1 LNLILFYL
9 LAALILI
16 SGLLV
21 VTLRNVFHSALFLVL
36 AFFMVAG
43 IYLTLSAEF
52 LAAVQVLIYVGAVT
66 ILMLFAIML
75 TYQIQSKSI
84 RQVNEQVIPAAII
97 SALFLALAIFA
108 VTKTFGHTGPAKPNV
123 GSWTASID
131 AEKLESASGVWDWTV
146 TLDDKS
152 GGNYIAGS
160 NLMIVPQSPPP
171 NVSTDPPTVPNNDP
185 NGYVISANSDYSTQ
199 NTIFG
204 RNQTIYLKAWSQN
217 VNYGAISNALWTITD
232 HNDITKQISMQLT
245 NSNPETIGRLL
256 MSKFVLPF
264 EVVSVLLLV
273 ALIGAI
279 VIARKDK

>member
-1 LNLILFYL
+1 
-9 LAALILI
+9 
-16 SGLLV
+16 
-21 VTLRNVFHSALFLVL
+21 
-36 AFFMVAG
+36 MVAG
-43 IYLTLSAEF
+43 LYLTLSAEF

-108 VTKTFGHTGPAKPNV
+108 VAKTFGHIGPAKPNV

-131 AEKLESASGVWDWTV
+131 AGELKSTSGIWDWTV
-146 TLDDKS
+146 TLDDQA

-160 NLMIVPQSPPP
+160 NLMIVPQSPPS
-171 NVSTDPPTVPNNDP
+171 NLSADPLAAPNNDP
-185 NGYVISANSDYSTQ
+185 NGYIIPANSDFSTK

-204 RNQTIYLKAWSQN
+204 KNQTIYLKAWSQN
-217 VNYGAISNALWTITD
+217 VNYGAVSNALWVITD
-232 HNDITKQISMQLT
+232 HNDTTKRISVELS
-245 NSNPETIGRLL
+245 NNNPETIGRLL

>member
-1 LNLILFYL
+1 
-9 LAALILI
+9 
-16 SGLLV
+16 
-21 VTLRNVFHSALFLVL
+21 
-36 AFFMVAG
+36 MVAG
-43 IYLTLSAEF
+43 VYLTLSAEF

-84 RQVNEQVIPAAII
+84 RQVNEQVIPSAII

-131 AEKLESASGVWDWTV
+131 AEKLESTSGIWDWTV
-146 TLDDKS
+146 TLDDKA

-160 NLMIVPQSPPP
+160 NLMIVPLSPPS
-171 NVSTDPPTVPNNDP
+171 NLNTDPPAAPNNDP
-185 NGYVISANSDYSTQ
+185 NGYIISANSDYSTK

-204 RNQTIYLKAWSQN
+204 KNQTIYLKAWSQR
-217 VNYGAISNALWTITD
+217 VNYGAVSGALWIITD
-232 HNDITKQISMQLT
+232 HNDTTKQISMKLS
-245 NSNPETIGRLL
+245 NNNPETIGRLL

-273 ALIGAI
+273 ALVGAI

>member
-1 LNLILFYL
+1 
-9 LAALILI
+9 
-16 SGLLV
+16 
-21 VTLRNVFHSALFLVL
+21 
-36 AFFMVAG
+36 MVAG

-97 SALFLALAIFA
+97 SVLFLILAIFA
-108 VTKTFGHTGPAKPNV
+108 MTRTFGNANPARHNTGT
-123 GSWTASID
+123 WTASID
-131 AEKLESASGVWDWTV
+131 ASKLSKSNSIWDWTV
-146 TLDDKS
+146 ILSDKS

-160 NLMIVPQSPPP
+160 NLMVVPQTPEQPSI
-171 NVSTDPPTVPNNDP
+171 SDPPSGNI
-185 NGYVISANSDYSTQ
+185 NGESGYIVSANSDFLNKTSV
-199 NTIFG
+199 FG
-204 RNQTIYLKAWSQN
+204 KNQSIYIQVWSNN
-217 VNYGAISNALWTITD
+217 VNYGAISEAIWTLTD
-232 HNDITKQISMQLT
+232 HNDNAKLIKVNLS

-273 ALIGAI
+273 ALVGAI

>member
-9 LAALILI
+9 LAAVILI
-16 SGLLV
+16 SGLMV
-21 VTLRNVFHSALFLVL
+21 VTLRNVFHSALFLIL

-43 IYLTLSAEF
+43 VYITLSAEF

-75 TYQIQSKSI
+75 TYQIQSNSI

-123 GSWTASID
+123 GSWTASIEAD
-131 AEKLESASGVWDWTV
+131 KLESTSGIWDWTV
-146 TLDDKS
+146 TLDDKT

-160 NLMIVPQSPPP
+160 NIMIVPQNPPSSL
-171 NVSTDPPTVPNNDP
+171 STEPQAVPNNDP
-185 NGYVISANSDYSTQ
+185 NGYIISANSDFSTK

-204 RNQTIYLKAWSQN
+204 KDQTIYLKAWSQN
-217 VNYGAISNALWTITD
+217 VNYAAVSHAIWMITD
-232 HNDITKQISMQLT
+232 HNDTTKQISMELS
-245 NSNPETIGRLL
+245 NNNPETIGRLL

-273 ALIGAI
+273 ALVGAI